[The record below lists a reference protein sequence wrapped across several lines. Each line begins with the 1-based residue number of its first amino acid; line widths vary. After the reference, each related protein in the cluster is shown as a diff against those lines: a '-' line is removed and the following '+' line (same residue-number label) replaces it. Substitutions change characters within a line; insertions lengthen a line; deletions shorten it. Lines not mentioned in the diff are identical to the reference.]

1 MACSQVKVKVAQ
13 SCPTVCNPMDYIVH
27 GIHQALFT
35 KVGLNGMWNV
45 NFVSGIDHSHKDTAP
60 PAEEG
65 LLRVSSKAGS
75 DQALKKDQ
83 VTSVTCVFI
92 SN

>member
-13 SCPTVCNPMDYIVH
+13 SCPALCNPMDYIVH

-35 KVGLNGMWNV
+35 KVGLNGKLNA
-45 NFVSGIDHSHKDTAP
+45 NFANGVDHSHQDIAH

-65 LLRVSSKAGS
+65 LLRVSSKAAT

-83 VTSVTCVFI
+83 ATSATCVFI